1 MTAKRVLLL
10 RHGVTEWNDAGRFQG
25 HTDIPLSAA
34 GREMARTAGRAL
46 VHYHPT
52 RLLSSDLM
60 RARETA
66 ELVAESVHLDVETD
80 ARLREVDVGS
90 WAGLDL
96 DTVGRL
102 EPDFWPALREGRDFR
117 RSPEGESATEA
128 GRRVADA
135 VREYAEASGDDDTL
149 LVVGHGLTVQV
160 ASLLLLGLDYSYA
173 RLFGGM
179 ANCAWNVL
187 TPGPEQWRLRA
198 YNHVAD
204 DPLRKG
210 GIA

>member
-34 GREMARTAGRAL
+34 GVEMARKAGAAL
-46 VHYHPT
+46 LHYHPT
-52 RLLSSDLM
+52 RLVSSDLA
-60 RARETA
+60 RARQTA
-66 ELVAESVHLDVETD
+66 ELVADAVGRQVETD
-80 ARLREVDVGS
+80 ARLREVDVGT

-96 DTVGRL
+96 ETVGRM

-117 RSPEGESATEA
+117 RSPDGESATEA
-128 GRRVADA
+128 GERVAVA
-135 VREYAEASGDDDTL
+135 IREHAASAEDEDTL
-149 LVVGHGLTVQV
+149 LVVGHGLTLQV

-173 RLFGGM
+173 PLFGGM

-187 TPGPEQWRLRA
+187 TPGPTHWRLRA

-204 DPLRKG
+204 GPLGKG
-210 GIA
+210 GVA